1 MKLEIKN
8 GKGVYTLI
16 VKLAKKANL
25 KVGCL
30 GSLEFEKGWYAY
42 TGSALGPRGLI
53 GRIQRHLKKDKKS
66 FWHIDYLLNSKH
78 SSIKAIIYAKTDMK
92 YECNIVREMNSMNVK
107 PIKGFGAS
115 DCKEGC
121 KSHLYY
127 MIDDFKEIIG
137 STLSVYSNLNL
148 MANFYLPKTFA
159 NLS

>member
-1 MKLEIKN
+1 
-8 GKGVYTLI
+8 
-16 VKLAKKANL
+16 
-25 KVGCL
+25 
-30 GSLEFEKGWYAY
+30 
-42 TGSALGPRGLI
+42 
-53 GRIQRHLKKDKKS
+53 
-66 FWHIDYLLNSKH
+66 
-78 SSIKAIIYAKTDMK
+78 MK